1 MTEDT
6 RQAVRESLRQT
17 RRDLNQEQQAVA
29 SHGLFELI
37 HELDIFSNAKRIAFY
52 QPIDGEVD
60 PSLLLKHALREG
72 KSCFLPRISDE
83 NPEFVSFAP
92 YDENTKL
99 KNSDWGIA
107 EPPAPETIP
116 SPADLDLV
124 FVPLVAFDRYCS
136 RLGMGKGFYDRTF
149 NFKIFNP
156 QSRPLLIGLAHECQ
170 YAEPFSVKSWDVRLD
185 AVITATKIHRPDTE

>member
-17 RRDLNQEQQAVA
+17 RRDLNEEQQAVA
-29 SHGLFELI
+29 SQGLFELI
-37 HELDIFSNAKRIAFY
+37 HELDIFSDAKRIAFY

-116 SPADLDLV
+116 SPTDLDLV

>member
-60 PSLLLKHALREG
+60 PSLLLKYALREG

-92 YDENTKL
+92 YDDNTKL

-116 SPADLDLV
+116 SPSDLDLV

-149 NFKIFNP
+149 SFKIFSP

>member
-116 SPADLDLV
+116 SPTDLDLV

>member
-60 PSLLLKHALREG
+60 PSLLLKYALREG

-92 YDENTKL
+92 YDDNTKL

-116 SPADLDLV
+116 SPSDLDLV

>member
-29 SHGLFELI
+29 SQGLFELI

-149 NFKIFNP
+149 SFKIFSP

>member
-60 PSLLLKHALREG
+60 PSLLLKYALREG

-92 YDENTKL
+92 YDDNTKL

-116 SPADLDLV
+116 SPTDLDLV

>member
-1 MTEDT
+1 MTENT
-6 RQAVRESLRQT
+6 RQAVRDSLRQT
-17 RRDLNQEQQAVA
+17 RRDLSQEQQAVA
-29 SHGLFELI
+29 SQGLFELI
-37 HELDIFSNAKRIAFY
+37 HKLDIFSDAKRIAFY

-60 PSLLLKHALREG
+60 PSLLLKYALREG

-99 KNSDWGIA
+99 RNSDWGIA

-116 SPADLDLV
+116 SPTNLDLV
-124 FVPLVAFDRYCS
+124 FVPLVAFDRYCF

-149 NFKIFNP
+149 SFKIFNR

-170 YAEPFSVKSWDVRLD
+170 YTEPLPVKSWDVKLD
-185 AVITATKIHRPDTE
+185 AVITAKKIHQPDTE

>member
-60 PSLLLKHALREG
+60 PSLLLKYALREG

-116 SPADLDLV
+116 SPTDLDLV

-149 NFKIFNP
+149 SFKIFNP

>member
-29 SHGLFELI
+29 SQGLFELI

-116 SPADLDLV
+116 SPTDLDLV

>member
-60 PSLLLKHALREG
+60 PSLLLKYALREG

-116 SPADLDLV
+116 SPTDLDLV

>member
-29 SHGLFELI
+29 SQGLFELI

-116 SPADLDLV
+116 SPTDLDLV

-149 NFKIFNP
+149 SFKIFNP

>member
-1 MTEDT
+1 MYNT
-6 RQAVRESLRQT
+6 
-17 RRDLNQEQQAVA
+17 
-29 SHGLFELI
+29 ELI
-37 HELDIFSNAKRIAFY
+37 HNSDIFSDAQRIAFY

-116 SPADLDLV
+116 SPTDLDLV

>member
-29 SHGLFELI
+29 SQGLFELI

-60 PSLLLKHALREG
+60 PSLLLKYALREG

>member
-116 SPADLDLV
+116 SPTDLDLV

-149 NFKIFNP
+149 SFKIFNP

>member
-72 KSCFLPRISDE
+72 KSCFLPHISDE

-116 SPADLDLV
+116 SPTDLDLV

>member
-72 KSCFLPRISDE
+72 KSCFLPHISDE

-116 SPADLDLV
+116 SPTDLDLV

-149 NFKIFNP
+149 SFKIFNP